1 MSELD
6 GTDEARRCRIQ
17 LVRHGQT
24 VMNVEHRFR
33 GLLDI
38 PLSEV
43 GRAEAWNAARRL
55 AGIGVSA
62 VYTSPLGRAREV
74 AHAICSATGIAAADD
89 LGDLLNLDY
98 GRWEGLTREEC
109 AEADPDEWECYA
121 LDPERAACPGGESL
135 GSAADRVVNALR
147 TIGRRHPGETV
158 AAVSHGVMLRLAVL
172 RVAGPFE
179 GDWQF
184 DLPTGSAIAFEVE
197 GDRVSLASPLDRSIA
212 KKEPLTAALDRT
224 G

>member
-1 MSELD
+1 MERSERA
-6 GTDEARRCRIQ
+6 GSASCRIQ

-24 VMNVEHRFR
+24 AMNAEHRFR

-43 GRAEAWNAARRL
+43 GRAEAWTAARRL
-55 AGIGVSA
+55 AAIGVSA

-74 AHAICSATGIAAADD
+74 AQAICSATGLPAAAD

-109 AEADPDEWECYA
+109 AADDPDEWDRYA
-121 LDPERAACPGGESL
+121 HVPERAACPGGESL

-172 RVAGPFE
+172 RVAGPIE

-197 GDRVSLASPLDRSIA
+197 GDRVALASPLDRSIA